1 MSRARHGG
9 ELVVESLTALGLDA
23 FFGVP
28 GVHALALWDGLR
40 RHGLRATP
48 SRTELAGA
56 FAADGYARVAGRPA
70 ALFLSTG
77 PGALNSLTGVMEA
90 ARAHVPMVV
99 VVSQVPRSVLGR
111 GRGYLHE
118 LSEQL
123 QCFSPLTKVALRAE
137 TAEALPGTLAE
148 AWGAAVRAPAGPV
161 VVEVPVDVLGGETEV
176 EPLEGRDAVAP
187 QMSRPSPRD
196 VRRVATLLRKAERPV
211 IWAGG
216 GAVRAGAG
224 RAVERLAR
232 ALAAPVCTTY
242 MGKGV
247 VPADFSLHA
256 GSACDDRAFQELI
269 EEADVLLCLGTELGS
284 ETTGQW
290 SLRPSGTVVQVDAA
304 PARLGATYA
313 VLPVVAEVGAFLD
326 AVLADTALAHVA
338 GPADERSRQ
347 AGERRVG
354 ALRARIREGLST
366 QDREAE
372 LAVLD
377 AVRGWLGTDGMAAF
391 DMTIAGYWAAAH
403 LDVRAPE
410 QFLYPLGSGTLGF
423 ALPAATGAWVASP
436 DRRCL
441 AVVGDGGFQYGLAEL
456 GTLAQLEAD
465 VTVLVVDDGGY
476 GILRE
481 YQQDT
486 FGATSGTDLRQ
497 PSFAGLATAFGIPVV
512 TTDVEGLAAALA
524 GGSERGPR
532 VVVLPAALRSALP
545 TK

>member
-1 MSRARHGG
+1 VTRPRHGG
-9 ELVVESLTALGLDA
+9 ELAVESLTALGVDA

-40 RHGLRATP
+40 RHDLTATP
-48 SRTELAGA
+48 SRTELAAA
-56 FAADGYARVAGRPA
+56 FAADGYARVAGRPG

-77 PGALNSLTGVMEA
+77 PGALNSLTAVMEA
-90 ARAHVPMVV
+90 ARAHAPMVV
-99 VVSQVPRSVLGR
+99 VVSQVPRPVLGR

-137 TAEALPGTLAE
+137 TAEALPGTLAQAWE
-148 AWGAAVRAPAGPV
+148 AAIRAPAGPA
-161 VVEVPVDVLGGETEV
+161 VVEVPVDVLAGETAV
-176 EPLEGRDAVAP
+176 EPLEWHSVASP
-187 QMSRPSPRD
+187 PVRQPSSRD
-196 VRRVATLLRKAERPV
+196 VRRVATLLREASRPV

-216 GAVRAGAG
+216 GAVRAGA
-224 RAVERLAR
+224 APSLERLAR

-247 VPADFSLHA
+247 VPEDFSLHA

-290 SLRPSGTVVQVDAA
+290 SLELPGTVVQVDAA
-304 PARLGATYA
+304 PARLGATYP
-313 VLPVVAEVGAFLD
+313 VLPVVADVRAFLD
-326 AVLADTALAHVA
+326 AVLAQVA
-338 GPADERSRQ
+338 EPADEHSRQ
-347 AGERRVG
+347 EAERRV
-354 ALRARIREGLST
+354 AAVRARIREGLAA
-366 QDREAE
+366 QDRATE

-377 AVRGWLGTDGMAAF
+377 AVHHWLGSDGMAAF

-403 LDVRAPE
+403 LDVHAPE

-423 ALPAATGAWVASP
+423 AVPAATGAWVASP
-436 DRRCL
+436 GRRCL

-456 GTLAQLEAD
+456 GTLAQLEAG

-481 YQQDT
+481 YQQET

-497 PSFAGLATAFGIPVV
+497 PSFAGLATAFGIPVR
-512 TTDVEGLAAALA
+512 TTDVDGLAGALA
-524 GGSERGPR
+524 ERGEHGPR
-532 VVVLPAALRSALP
+532 VVVLRATLRSALP